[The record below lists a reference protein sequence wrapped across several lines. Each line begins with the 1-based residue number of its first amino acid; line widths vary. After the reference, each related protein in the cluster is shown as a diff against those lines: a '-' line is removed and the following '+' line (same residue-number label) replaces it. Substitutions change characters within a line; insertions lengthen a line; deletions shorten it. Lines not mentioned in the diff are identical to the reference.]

1 MALPANHEGRP
12 QSFCSVIPSA
22 SGRSAD
28 HHSLLAKCLLHVHP
42 ACWRSLPEECCTCA
56 LQQCSAVCRDWGSC
70 NLLPPALCR
79 AAAAGCELERARVLH
94 HHWHC
99 STCCQAHCRTQPC
112 YPQGWAHS
120 QHMRCF
126 GAPSFL
132 QHPRPGDRC
141 MPVTPLECPSQRAPS
156 CSSLRPHTGL
166 IAPTLGALSIDPTM
180 QTYEVPFDCRYLPYQ
195 WALLMRALASWKAW
209 KQGWRQRTAAY
220 WRPGA
225 QVRAMQPPA
234 MCLVA
239 SCLPRLDD
247 DIIMVLPSHLIR
259 ERCARHSSNALLC
272 RAANITLP
280 CRTLQVACWN
290 SSRGITQTAVGSL
303 QGALCVPLLL
313 VLLPDATPDPA
324 AATMAPARPGCPS
337 AQPGLQPTGGHS
349 HQPPGVPEIATAR
362 CCRTGTGS
370 AHMMACTRTLG
381 RHGRKFHKHSTTSQ
395 STLTRSAPCRSSGS
409 RGKPRRH

>member
-1 MALPANHEGRP
+1 MLPGPLPHAALLPAGVGP
-12 QSFCSVIPSA
+12 QPA
-22 SGRSAD
+22 HA
-28 HHSLLAKCLLHVHP
+28 LL
-42 ACWRSLPEECCTCA
+42 
-56 LQQCSAVCRDWGSC
+56 WGA
-70 NLLPPALCR
+70 LLP
-79 AAAAGCELERARVLH
+79 AA
-94 HHWHC
+94 
-99 STCCQAHCRTQPC
+99 
-112 YPQGWAHS
+112 PQTRRQVHA
-120 QHMRCF
+120 CDT
-126 GAPSFL
+126 
-132 QHPRPGDRC
+132 PGVR
-141 MPVTPLECPSQRAPS
+141 CPSQRAPS

-166 IAPTLGALSIDPTM
+166 VAPALGALSIDPTM

-272 RAANITLP
+272 RAAKITLP

-303 QGALCVPLLL
+303 
-313 VLLPDATPDPA
+313 
-324 AATMAPARPGCPS
+324 
-337 AQPGLQPTGGHS
+337 
-349 HQPPGVPEIATAR
+349 
-362 CCRTGTGS
+362 
-370 AHMMACTRTLG
+370 
-381 RHGRKFHKHSTTSQ
+381 
-395 STLTRSAPCRSSGS
+395 
-409 RGKPRRH
+409 